1 MIISQMRKLRPKVR
15 DSGSHKD
22 AQKTSGKSR
31 TFTSNLGFLALHHVT
46 YQMFYTLLG
55 HLLNIS
61 NDNDLKH
68 AKGNYITARP
78 EPYKS
83 KTLVCPETG

>member
-1 MIISQMRKLRPKVR
+1 MR
-15 DSGSHKD
+15 DSSSHRD

-31 TFTSNLGFLALHHVT
+31 SFASNLGFLALHHVT

-61 NDNDLKH
+61 NNNDLKH
-68 AKGNYITARP
+68 AKGNHITAKP

-83 KTLVCPETG
+83 KALVSPQTG